1 MKFRNCGSSA
11 LAGSLLLVVAA
22 CGGTAAPTVPS
33 STPPMATAS
42 PGGPSSAPAGA
53 IPTIPPGSAVKITT
67 ATGVPSGV
75 FTPVWIAVDN
85 GIFAKYGLDAT
96 LVNIEGVKQ
105 AQAIIAGDIQIG
117 NVGGAEILNSRAG
130 GASLVGIRESTASP
144 VFELHAAP
152 AIKQITDLR
161 GKTVAVTQTGSS
173 TDMSARVLLKNHGL
187 EPDQDVKLLNSSD
200 MPAIL
205 AALASR
211 QVQGGVMSPPTTIK
225 ADNAGFPKL
234 ASTVDEHVALQQNLT
249 VAMKPYAD
257 AHPDVVYAYLK
268 AQLEATA
275 MFFNQ
280 PDLAV
285 AAIAKHT
292 QSDQATAKAAYD
304 AFLPAMEVEGL
315 VQEQGFKTVQDFG
328 ANPKARGVTLAGAHD
343 DHFLQQLQASGF
355 IDQLHVKQ

>member
-234 ASTVDEHVALQQNLT
+234 ASTIDEHVALQQNLT
-249 VAMKPYAD
+249 VVMKPYAD

-280 PDLAV
+280 PDVAV

-292 QSDQATAKAAYD
+292 QSDQATAKTAYD
-304 AFLPAMEVEGL
+304 AFLPVMEVEGL